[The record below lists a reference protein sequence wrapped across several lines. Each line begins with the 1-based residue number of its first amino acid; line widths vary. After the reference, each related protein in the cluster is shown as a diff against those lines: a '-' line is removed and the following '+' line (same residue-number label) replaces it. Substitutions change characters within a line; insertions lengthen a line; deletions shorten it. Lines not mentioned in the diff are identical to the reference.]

1 MEINWRVMHD
11 LEQSPLLITL
21 FLPLVLP
28 CEVLVLL
35 WREWRYYRLNAD
47 KSWMMEGGFWSGR
60 LYGTQAQ
67 EPVAWGAASLV
78 VVAVIEYPSVWV
90 FSYLLAAF
98 AVMVFRDWITE
109 SIPILRVMKSHWW
122 S

>member
-35 WREWRYYRLNAD
+35 WREWRYYRFNLD
-47 KSWMMEGGFWSGR
+47 KSWMTEGEFWSRR

-67 EPVAWGAASLV
+67 EPIAWGAASLV
-78 VVAVIEYPSVWV
+78 IGAALEYPSMWV
-90 FSYLLAAF
+90 LFYLFAAF
-98 AVMVFRDWITE
+98 AVMLVRDWLTE
-109 SIPILRVMKSHWW
+109 SISILRVTKSHWW